1 MSHYQVRFNQ
11 IYSSSVPIQVG
22 TMRLLS
28 GVTAEYQTEVGERY
42 SRGLA
47 VLTFPFNL
55 CANIALLSLKA
66 AHSSEAPVP
75 SAADVNVTTVNDN
88 AKGTW
93 LDDVKAKTS
102 NKSSFRPQFYSKQ
115 LFMDDPN

>member
-93 LDDVKAKTS
+93 LHE
-102 NKSSFRPQFYSKQ
+102 
-115 LFMDDPN
+115 